1 MIQRDSKKSL
11 HSYYETYGILET
23 WQPCNLVKDQQTG
36 KTGLLSEASI
46 YLPAR
51 LNGEWNFDV
60 TEWVTLSVD
69 GAQTET
75 PIIGIHAF
83 QLRDVRGHFAAI
95 LALTRPIERFDLF
108 GELLELG
115 NDELAPESSWYE
127 HNVLVDDSANQTT
140 WFVCK
145 LKVQLLQLHF
155 HIFYIV
161 KEIWKFQGRIT
172 VFGQLFLWLTVPK

>member
-1 MIQRDSKKSL
+1 MRHELNAVIKIAWILVQKLMNHKKSGMMQLFFQNSSRMFLMIQRDSRKSW
-11 HSYYETYGILET
+11 HCYYENYGIFET
-23 WQPCNLVKDQQTG
+23 WQPCNLVKDQHKG
-36 KTGLLSEASI
+36 KISCLLSEVQV

-115 NDELAPESSWYE
+115 NDELAPESSWY
-127 HNVLVDDSANQTT
+127 
-140 WFVCK
+140 
-145 LKVQLLQLHF
+145 
-155 HIFYIV
+155 
-161 KEIWKFQGRIT
+161 
-172 VFGQLFLWLTVPK
+172 